1 MRNRL
6 KALAVVVALAVP
18 SLTPPVV
25 GVAAQTP
32 PIMPLNE
39 IRPGMKG
46 VGKTVIYGQRVEEF
60 QFEVIDIMQSG
71 GGPVGTDK
79 LILFRMYGPLVEKT
93 GGTAAGMSGSP
104 MYINGRLIGA
114 LSAAFSWQAPK
125 RDIALAT
132 PIEEMLKVLE
142 RRRPSG
148 QWPRIYHA
156 SRTLTIGGRAVDR
169 VLVARTP
176 ALARRYETAGGVG
189 IAVATPAVAAF
200 ARGLS
205 PRAARILAELIQP
218 MGHEILQG
226 HGGRGDFVAGPIV
239 PGSSVGVQQIRG
251 DVDFGGIC
259 TVTARIGNRVLV
271 CGHPWDNLG
280 DVEYILTASEILTVL
295 RALPRPFKVGN
306 LGEMIGL
313 IDQDRGSAI
322 AGSLGP
328 LPRLFNLRV
337 IVTDMDT
344 GSRVQLGAQIIRR
357 RDMARLLAPL
367 AALSATERARNQG
380 GGEGTATVKLT
391 LRAKGLH
398 AAIVRENM
406 FYSTRDVAVA
416 SVLDIVDAMEL
427 AFYNDLR
434 RLDPYDL
441 TVETSLTRRRV
452 TASIVEAEVASREVS
467 PGGTLLVRVVLQPY
481 QAESRVTRII
491 EVPIPRDFPRGPA
504 VVAMR
509 SSGMDSARVPVEVQ
523 LGQALGA
530 EPEPW
535 GVDTLENALR
545 FFESFGRNTDILVR
559 VLPYGLPATQTEFT
573 RFDVPA
579 ARFIRTD
586 WVIQGSERIPI
597 LIR

>member
-1 MRNRL
+1 MNRL
-6 KALAVVVALAVP
+6 QALAVILAMAVP
-18 SLTPPVV
+18 AVTMPVI

-32 PIMPLNE
+32 AIMPLNE

-46 VGKTVIYGQRVEEF
+46 VGKTVVRGQRIEEF

-71 GGPVGTDK
+71 GGPVGTDR
-79 LILFRMYGPLVEKT
+79 LILFRIYGPLADKT

-114 LSAAFSWQAPK
+114 LSAAFAWQAPR

-142 RRRPSG
+142 RRRPSS
-148 QWPRIYHA
+148 QRPRIYHA

-169 VLVARTP
+169 VLVAP
-176 ALARRYETAGGVG
+176 APGLAHRYAAADGAG
-189 IAVATPAVAAF
+189 IAVATPAVATF

-205 PRAARILAELIQP
+205 PRATRILADLIKP

-226 HGGRGDFVAGPIV
+226 HGGRGDFVAAPIA
-239 PGSSVGVQQIRG
+239 PGSSVGIQQIRG

-259 TVTARIGNRVLV
+259 TVTVRVGNRVLA

-306 LGEMIGL
+306 LGEIIGL
-313 IDQDRGSAI
+313 IDQDRGGAV
-322 AGSLGP
+322 AGSLGS

-344 GSRVQLGAQIIRR
+344 GSRIQLGAQMIRR

-367 AALSATERARNQG
+367 VALSATERARSHG

-391 LRAKGLH
+391 LRAKGLPSPI
-398 AAIVRENM
+398 ARENM

-434 RLDPYDL
+434 RLEPYDL

-452 TASIVEAEVASREVS
+452 TASIVEAEAASREVS

-481 QAESRVTRII
+481 QADSRVTRTI
-491 EVPIPRDFPRGPA
+491 EVPIPRDFPKGPA
-504 VVAMR
+504 VVVVR
-509 SSGMDSARVPVEVQ
+509 SAGMDSARIPLEAQ
-523 LGQALGA
+523 LGQALAA

-535 GVDTLENALR
+535 GVDTIENALR
-545 FFESFGRNTDILVR
+545 FFEGFGRNTDILVR

-579 ARFIRTD
+579 ARFVRTD
-586 WVIQGSERIPI
+586 WVIQGSERIPT